1 MPIRFKKLL
10 LISLSGFLLPL
21 ALRAQEPPPSKPA
34 SNEATK
40 PATEEPAKAEAKA
53 EPAKALTDPIDRI
66 KDEGLNRSQLM
77 TTLSYLTD
85 VIGPRLTGSPNLKR
99 ASEWTCQT
107 LTRWGLANAH
117 LEAWG
122 PFGKGWT
129 LKRFSAQV
137 IEPQCIPLIASPKAW
152 SPSTDGALAAQVVYF
167 DAKSEADFAK
177 FKGKVKGAIVL
188 TGPPREV
195 AAGFEPLANRRTDKE
210 LLDLADAGEPSP
222 SRFGMEGQPGNRN
235 PSQNPDQGGPR
246 DRAPGSGPASA
257 QPSSRRNR
265 FGPEMRAQME
275 LARKKSKFLADE
287 GAALLVDC
295 SAQGDGGTLF
305 VAGASVPG
313 AAFPMPGQAP
323 TARPVSAWDKDAPRI
338 PPQIVVAKE
347 HYNRLVRMIEQGE
360 KLKMVV
366 DIAAQFHDDDL
377 MAYNTIAEIPGS
389 DLKDEVVML
398 GGHLD
403 SWHSGTGA
411 TDNAAGVSVAMEA
424 VRILKALDLKP
435 RRTIRICLWS
445 GEEQDLLGSRAYV
458 AQHFGKAYDPMA
470 AMMDTPEASSEKK
483 ESSNGK
489 PASSDPKAEYAKFS
503 AYFNLDNGT
512 GKIRGVYMQ
521 GNEAVRP
528 IFRKWLQPFREMGA
542 STLTLN
548 NTHGT
553 DHQSFDGVGLPGF
566 QFIQDEIHY
575 STRTHHS
582 NQDVFDQIQ
591 ADDMKQAAVIM
602 ASFVYNTAMRDEK
615 LPRKPESRGSR

>member
-10 LISLSGFLLPL
+10 LIALSGFLLPL

-137 IEPQCIPLIASPKAW
+137 IEPQCIPLIAFPKAW

-177 FKGKVKGAIVL
+177 FKGTVRGTIVL

-195 AAGFEPLANRRTDKE
+195 SAGFEPLAKRRTDKE
-210 LLDLADAGEPSP
+210 LLDLANAGEPSP

-528 IFRKWLQPFREMGA
+528 IFREWLQPFREMGA